1 MTHFKTVFIQL
12 LDRFDPNGTFMS
24 EHVSRHFAFRP
35 EVIAS
40 KGHSPW
46 WGLAR
51 CVNCLAQLW

>member
-24 EHVSRHFAFRP
+24 QHVSRHLAFRP

-40 KGHSPW
+40 K
-46 WGLAR
+46 
-51 CVNCLAQLW
+51 